1 MANPIDVSR
10 QVGDGEAIANP
21 TAEANV
27 ISTKEIAAAT
37 SAPAITGPQ

>member
-1 MANPIDVSR
+1 MANPVDVSR
-10 QVGDGEAIANP
+10 QVGDGEAIASP

-27 ISTKEIAAAT
+27 ISTKETAAAA